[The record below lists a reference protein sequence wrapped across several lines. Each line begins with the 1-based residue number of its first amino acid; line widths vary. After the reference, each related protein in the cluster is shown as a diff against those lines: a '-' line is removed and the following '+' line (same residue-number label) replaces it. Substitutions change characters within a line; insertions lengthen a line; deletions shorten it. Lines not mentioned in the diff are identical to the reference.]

1 MKRNVIIGI
10 ALAVGVFWGIE
21 SNVEIPAA
29 QDEPVEVVTESEE
42 KLTAEEERYLE
53 FMDHHMDELQ
63 EMSDEFDRLYDL
75 PFEEAYDAF
84 VYGTKEEERLDMYI
98 QHIRFMGKLEKLSV
112 PPAYRMEF
120 DQTME
125 ELERLNTIRLGL
137 GSWSFE
143 VEAGQETYYEDL
155 PKAQE
160 MYREIIARHRL

>member
-1 MKRNVIIGI
+1 MKCNVTIGV
-10 ALAVGVFWGIE
+10 ALAIGVFWGIE
-21 SNVEIPAA
+21 SNVEMPAA
-29 QDEPVEVVTESEE
+29 NDEHVDVVAKEEE
-42 KLTAEEERYLE
+42 KLTAEEKRYLE

-75 PFEEAYDAF
+75 PFEEAHDAS
-84 VYGTKEEERLDMYI
+84 VYGTKDEERLDMYM
-98 QHIRFMGKLEKLSV
+98 QHIRFTGKLDKLTV

-125 ELERLNTIRLGL
+125 ELKRLNTIRLGL

-143 VEAGQETYYEDL
+143 VESGQVGYYEDL
-155 PKAQE
+155 PWAQE